1 MEREAEEVDEEREDL
16 SREGL
21 PTLLPDDLL
30 EVDGRPPLLLNPG
43 EDRLLVGEN
52 RPPVAVLKRSL
63 MERLA
68 EEVVEETREGRRSD
82 GRPILLPGCFCL
94 GWIPTTLPRVSSLGC
109 EGTGDQPSV
118 SRDRGSGTRYHPPE
132 SKTDRS
138 LVDAGYH
145 SPTLIN

>member
-1 MEREAEEVDEEREDL
+1 MKREAEEVDEEREDL

-21 PTLLPDDLL
+21 PTLLPEDLL
-30 EVDGRPPLLLNPG
+30 EVDGRPPLLLNPV
-43 EDRLLVGEN
+43 EDRLPVGEN
-52 RPPVAVLKRSL
+52 RPPVVVLKRSL

-82 GRPILLPGCFCL
+82 GRPILLPGRLCWL
-94 GWIPTTLPRVSSLGC
+94 PTTLPRVSSLGC

-138 LVDAGYH
+138 LGAGYH